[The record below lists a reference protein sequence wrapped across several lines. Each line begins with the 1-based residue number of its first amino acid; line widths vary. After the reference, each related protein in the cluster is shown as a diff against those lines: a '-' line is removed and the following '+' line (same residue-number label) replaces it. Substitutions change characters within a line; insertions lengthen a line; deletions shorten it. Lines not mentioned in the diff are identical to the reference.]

1 MINQSKALKVCHM
14 TSAHPADDV
23 RIFHKECVTLA
34 KAGFQVYLVA
44 ANAQEEVVNGVQIV
58 SANVAHSGR
67 LSRMLNTTKAV
78 YEKAIA
84 LDADI
89 YHFHDPELLRFA
101 LRLKRKGKK
110 VIYDAHEDVPKQIMG
125 KFWINKYIRKS
136 TSKSFEIFENFVVKK
151 LDYVLSATPFIRDRF
166 SEINKNSVDI
176 NNFPLLSELQE
187 ESDWNSK
194 KDEICYIGGI
204 SQIRGIE
211 ELVHAMDYVEG
222 VKLNIAGKFS
232 QASFEQRVKS
242 TSAWKEK
249 VIEFGFV
256 SRKETAQ
263 IMANSKIGMV
273 TFLPLPNHVDA
284 QPNKM
289 FEYMS
294 AGIPVIGSR
303 FPLWEEILI
312 KNDCGICV
320 DPENSVEIA
329 EAIKFLLNNPDK
341 SKQMGKNGRKN
352 ILEKYNWEAEGK
364 KLISIYQKL
373 VGQH

>member
-1 MINQSKALKVCHM
+1 M